1 MPLLKEWAVAQVA
14 ILERQVAL
22 ADIASSWVM
31 IAGDASF
38 RRYFRL
44 TADKHSYIVMDAPPE
59 HEDAAT
65 FVAVAHKIRAANL
78 RVPSIYAQDLEA
90 GFLLIE
96 DFGDCMLKQHLSNTP
111 GQSLFEQILPLLE
124 GMSRVGTQGLPV
136 LDGASL
142 RSELDLFTNWFLQRH
157 CRHTLAVDERV
168 LWDSLCDLLVEVA
181 SSQPQCFVHRDFHS
195 CNLQVLNNGE
205 LGIIDFQDAV
215 LGPASYDLA
224 SWLWDRYV
232 SWSREEIEQWVEQAR
247 PSLAPQL
254 QSEQWLRYCDLMGLQ
269 RNLKIIGIFSRLY
282 YRDEKSGYLELL
294 PQFSGYV
301 RDVMSR
307 YAELQPQRAQVIKW
321 LELCPK

>member
-96 DFGDCMLKQHLSNTP
+96 DFGGCMLKQHLSNTP

-124 GMSRVGTQGLPV
+124 GMSRVSTQGLPV
-136 LDGASL
+136 LDGVSL
-142 RSELDLFTNWFLQRH
+142 RSELDLFTDWFLQRH

-307 YAELQPQRAQVIKW
+307 YAELQPHRAQVIKW